1 MRTQNKFKIFSQIN
15 IQLKINVMSVTDLFE
30 AFATN
35 NTDFSTSFTKKTAC
49 LWFCKTYIATQQTV
63 TSRPD
68 SSL

>member
-35 NTDFSTSFTKKTAC
+35 KHRLQYELHKE
-49 LWFCKTYIATQQTV
+49 
-63 TSRPD
+63 D
-68 SSL
+68 SLSLVL